1 MKKYRVTY
9 WTEEADTIRTLV
21 MVEAKADPYEE
32 IYHILHPFHIVAI
45 EPMN

>member
-9 WTEEADTIRTLV
+9 WTEEADTIRTTVLV
-21 MVEAKADPYEE
+21 EDRTNHYEE
-32 IYHILHPFHIVAI
+32 IYHILRPFYIVAI

>member
-9 WTEEADTIRTLV
+9 WTEEADTIRALV
-21 MVEAKADPYEE
+21 AVDSKADPYEE

>member
-9 WTEEADTIRTLV
+9 WTEEADTIRALV
-21 MVEAKADPYEE
+21 AVEAKADPYEE
-32 IYHILHPFHIVAI
+32 IYCILRPFHIVAI

>member
-21 MVEAKADPYEE
+21 AVVAKADPYKE
-32 IYHILHPFHIVAI
+32 IYHILHPFYIVAI